1 MNSRFF
7 EVLRGGRRAAALA
20 SFIAIVPLAVA
31 APAAADNVVGEWNA
45 IAVGT
50 ALAVAQG
57 PVPQTR
63 SMALVAVA
71 VNDAVNGLTGKFATY
86 ARSAAPPAG
95 ASADA
100 AAIGAAHRALS
111 LLFPTQTAALDAA

>member
-1 MNSRFF
+1 MNRSFF
-7 EVLRGGRRAAALA
+7 EVLRLGRRAAAVASLIATALLA
-20 SFIAIVPLAVA
+20 AA
-31 APAAADNVVGEWNA
+31 APAAADNVVVEWNA

-71 VNDAVNGLTGKFATY
+71 VNGAVDG
-86 ARSAAPPAG
+86 PPG
-95 ASADA
+95 TFPPFRWPVGA
-100 AAIGAAHRALS
+100 AACAVADPGAIGRAHRTLS
-111 LLFPTQTAALDAA
+111 LLFPTQTAALDA